1 MRCAG
6 LQLQAAAAHSGQ
18 SRRRWVRRARERSAA
33 TAKQGS
39 GTSNSFEVGAPQ
51 ERAHKPL
58 ARASVS
64 RELVVRPSQP
74 AYAPNPT
81 RCCADTHAGKFEE
94 RHVDQV
100 WEDVRKPAQEV
111 HDGRSGPLGTT
122 AKAELDADLPGH
134 GQHYCIPCACV
145 CGVPPSRLSRVTPL
159 LPWLPAL
166 LCLQLIDNAAAVSS
180 QRDSLMANTGPRHS
194 SSLLCCLQTLL
205 PECCCTRG
213 P

>member
-1 MRCAG
+1 M
-6 LQLQAAAAHSGQ
+6 
-18 SRRRWVRRARERSAA
+18 RRARERSAA

-58 ARASVS
+58 ARVS